1 MSGAGSSPSSPYGV
15 WCQPRSVGILLRMT
29 HAELVTLLREAHQ
42 ARQARPTVPLAL
54 ATLVSVEGSSYR
66 QPGAYLLCDAEE
78 RVLAGAISGGCLE
91 QDVAARAP
99 EACATGRA
107 MLHAYDLREDLETIW
122 GFGSGC
128 DGVAHVLLAPLPS
141 FDALEAAIAAGR
153 ARTAGALW
161 HALADTASASLGAMR
176 FVPTT
181 HAPPNAADGEWF
193 AASVLPPVH
202 LIIVG
207 ATRGAEAMARIAH
220 VTGWRITVVDH
231 RAEVLEA
238 LTLPAAPERTIAR
251 VVARPDDAATW
262 LATHPPAVDA
272 RTAIA
277 LCTHRFEHDLAWLHA
292 ALHTPAAY
300 VGVLGSRQRAERLMA
315 TLDERRPDVRARIHA
330 PLGLDLGGDS
340 PDEVALS
347 AVSEVQAVLHH
358 RPGGSLRHRQT
369 PLHTRTETPRL
380 RAEPVVATCALDP
393 TKAS

>member
-1 MSGAGSSPSSPYGV
+1 
-15 WCQPRSVGILLRMT
+15 MT
-29 HAELVTLLREAHQ
+29 FAELVTLLHAARQ
-42 ARQARPTVPLAL
+42 ARVARPTVPLAL
-54 ATLVSVEGSSYR
+54 ATLVAVEGSSYR

-91 QDVAARAP
+91 QDVAARAGDV
-99 EACATGRA
+99 CATGRA
-107 MLHAYDLREDLETIW
+107 ALHAYDLREDLETIW

-128 DGVAHVLLAPLPS
+128 DGVAHVLLAPLTS
-141 FDALEAAIAAGR
+141 LDALEEAVAAGR
-153 ARTAGALW
+153 SRMAGALW
-161 HALADTASASLGAMR
+161 HALADTASAPLGTMR
-176 FVPTT
+176 FVPAVEASPDT
-181 HAPPNAADGEWF
+181 AGNDWF
-193 AASVLPPVH
+193 AAPVLPPVH

-238 LTLPAAPERTIAR
+238 LELPDAPHDVIAR
-251 VVARPDDAATW
+251 VVAHPDRASTW
-262 LATHPPAVDA
+262 LATHAPAVDA

-300 VGVLGSRQRAERLMA
+300 LGVLGSRQRAARLIA
-315 TLDERRPDVRARIHA
+315 TLDEPASASRARIHA

-347 AVSEVQAVLHH
+347 AVSEVQAVLHD

-369 PLHTRTETPRL
+369 PLHTRSETPSPVS
-380 RAEPVVATCALDP
+380 EPVIAHCTISGNR
-393 TKAS
+393 T

>member
-1 MSGAGSSPSSPYGV
+1 LSGVTFAEL
-15 WCQPRSVGILLRMT
+15 QALLR
-29 HAELVTLLREAHQ
+29 AAAV
-42 ARQARPTVPLAL
+42 ARQQRPSVPLAL
-54 ATLVSVEGSSYR
+54 ATLVAVEGSSYR
-66 QPGAYLLCDAEE
+66 QPGAYLLCDAEQ

-91 QDVAARAP
+91 ADVAERAT
-99 EACATGRA
+99 AVCASDRA
-107 MLHAYDLREDLETIW
+107 VLHAYDLREDLETIW

-128 DGVAHVLLAPLPS
+128 EGVAHVLLAPLPTL
-141 FDALEAAIAAGR
+141 DVLEAALAAGV
-153 ARTAGALW
+153 ARTGGALW
-161 HALADTASASLGAMR
+161 HALATTSAAVPGALH
-176 FVPTT
+176 FVPTG
-181 HAPPNAADGEWF
+181 APGPGVEGPEWF
-193 AASVLPPVH
+193 VAPVQPPVH

-231 RAEVLEA
+231 RADVLEA
-238 LTLPAAPERTIAR
+238 LALPDAPPGAIAR
-251 VVARPDDAATW
+251 VTVRPDDASTW
-262 LATHPPAVDA
+262 MATHAPVVDT

-300 VGVLGSRQRAERLMA
+300 VGVLGSRQRAARLMA
-315 TLDERRPDVRARIHA
+315 ALDEGAAGLRARIHA

-369 PLHTRTETPRL
+369 PLHTRSETPSP
-380 RAEPVVATCALDP
+380 ASAPVI
-393 TKAS
+393 ASCTITGTGAS

>member
-1 MSGAGSSPSSPYGV
+1 
-15 WCQPRSVGILLRMT
+15 MT
-29 HAELVTLLREAHQ
+29 HAELVTLLQAAREA
-42 ARQARPTVPLAL
+42 RLARPTVPLAL
-54 ATLVSVEGSSYR
+54 ATLVAVEGSSYR

-99 EACATGRA
+99 EVCATGRA
-107 MLHAYDLREDLETIW
+107 VLHAYDLREDLETIW

-128 DGVAHVLLAPLPS
+128 DGVAHVLLAPLAT
-141 FDALEAAIAAGR
+141 FDALEAAVAAGIE
-153 ARTAGALW
+153 RTPGALW
-161 HALADTASASLGAMR
+161 HALADNASTSLGDVR
-176 FVPTT
+176 FVRAHEPS
-181 HAPPNAADGEWF
+181 PGDLGSEWF
-193 AASVLPPVH
+193 VAPMHPPVH

-231 RAEVLEA
+231 RDAVLGA
-238 LTLPAAPERTIAR
+238 LSLPHAAPGPVTRA
-251 VVARPDDAATW
+251 VVHPDHAATW
-262 LATHPPAVDA
+262 LTTHAPAVDS

-292 ALHTPAAY
+292 ALHTPAPY
-300 VGVLGSRQRAERLMA
+300 VGVLGSRQRAARLIA
-315 TLDERRPDVRARIHA
+315 TLDENAPTARARVYA

-369 PLHTRTETPRL
+369 PLHTRTETPQL
-380 RAEPVVATCALDP
+380 HSEPVI
-393 TKAS
+393 ASCTINAAKPS